1 MAPAVARR
9 EQGTTDPALKVA
21 AGDKRVDANAPE
33 VDTGEG
39 HGQISDHSQITVDSV
54 ASPSPPLPDA
64 AARLK
69 AWLDTYYVRGSFDD
83 RTLARPLPQ
92 GKAMRTE
99 TARLKDGRSVKFI
112 PDPIGEGTMKE
123 VFFTA
128 DRSSVV
134 CFYKDPNA
142 GNDPVRM
149 RRLEAILGRFNPTV
163 RRDDGGAA
171 ANALEADYFKKLFC
185 WPTGI
190 ATAPRFGFITP
201 AYPANFFFAS
211 GPDFIRGREKNGM
224 RFIGPKNR
232 RLLEEHAPDVLGD
245 WQGYLAVCIRMAR
258 AVARLHMTGLA
269 HSDLSPNNVL
279 VDPKTWAS
287 CVIDIDSLVVPG
299 VFPPDVLGTKG
310 YIAPEVL
317 KTIHLPTDNPGRK
330 HPDVRTDQH
339 ALAVLVYQYLLRRH
353 PLEGRRIPPARTAE
367 EQDLLSYGSQALF
380 CEHPQDADNRPE
392 ESQYV
397 PCTSLGSYLK
407 ELFYRAFTKG
417 LHLPDER
424 PAATEWQG
432 GLIKTWDLL
441 RPCDNGRVLPSGSSS
456 PILDASCARSA
467 RLHRR
472 SAHPSSS
479 SAGKSARIA
488 WYPSAIWLFTTIC
501 KSSNGT
507 RSTSDCPV
515 PIRIRPRRHT
525 AYSTRDAGY

>member
-1 MAPAVARR
+1 
-9 EQGTTDPALKVA
+9 
-21 AGDKRVDANAPE
+21 
-33 VDTGEG
+33 
-39 HGQISDHSQITVDSV
+39 
-54 ASPSPPLPDA
+54 
-64 AARLK
+64 
-69 AWLDTYYVRGSFDD
+69 
-83 RTLARPLPQ
+83 
-92 GKAMRTE
+92 MRTE

-190 ATAPRFGFITP
+190 VTAPRFGLITP

-224 RFIGPKNR
+224 RFIGRKNR
-232 RLLEEHAPDVLGD
+232 RLLEEHAPDELGD
-245 WQGYLAVCIRMAR
+245 WRGHLSMCIRMAR
-258 AVARLHMTGLA
+258 AVARLHMAGLA
-269 HSDLSPNNVL
+269 HSDLSPNNAL
-279 VDPKTWAS
+279 VDPKTGQS

-441 RPCDNGRVLPSGSSS
+441 RPCDNGRCPAQWFVVADLRRIVCPFCKATPKVRTPIIKLYREIGPNRLVFERDLVVYNNLQIFKWHAFDIGLPGPDTDPTPQAYCVLHEGRWLLINQSLESLTSPGGNRVGPSQA
-456 PILDASCARSA
+456 LE
-467 RLHRR
+467 L
-472 SAHPSSS
+472 
-479 SAGKSARIA
+479 
-488 WYPSAIWLFTTIC
+488 
-501 KSSNGT
+501 SNGVQF
-507 RSTSDCPV
+507 RFSSLPGSRV
-515 PIRIRPRRHT
+515 AEVHL
-525 AYSTRDAGY
+525 A